1 MKLKIT
7 KLLLLFSLMAC
18 SAPTESSFNPKPEI
32 EKALN
37 ENLLAVWYPKTLD
50 TTFGGYYTTFDY
62 QWKKTGS
69 QDKFI
74 VTQARHVW
82 TLSFVYEHHSPQ
94 QKYLD
99 YARQGFHFLKNK
111 LWDNERGGF
120 FQTSD
125 SAGNVAI
132 TETNQYKTAYG
143 NAFAI
148 YALAQY
154 YKVSQ
159 DSAALELAKKTFL
172 WLDKYARDPGY
183 DGYFQVLNR
192 DGSPLPRSQAA
203 STRFGEKAL
212 IGLKEFNSS
221 IHLLEAFTTLYQVWP
236 DDLVRSRLEEMYHIV
251 SETMRD
257 ERGFL
262 KLYFYPDWTLVP
274 DGDQEALGASDYYQQ
289 HVTFGHDVE
298 TAFLLYEAAEAL
310 HLDMSDLL
318 PKIKR
323 MVDHA
328 LDHGWDTAHGGFFDQ
343 GKYQSHQLKITNRH
357 KAWWAQAEGLNALL
371 LMHKLFPNDERNY
384 YGKFEQMWIY
394 IDQYLIDHENGDWYV
409 NGLDSDP
416 NAAKAPKAQAW
427 KGNYHTARAL
437 IMCQKM
443 LEEMGK

>member
-1 MKLKIT
+1 
-7 KLLLLFSLMAC
+7 
-18 SAPTESSFNPKPEI
+18 
-32 EKALN
+32 
-37 ENLLAVWYPKTLD
+37 
-50 TTFGGYYTTFDY
+50 
-62 QWKKTGS
+62 
-69 QDKFI
+69 
-74 VTQARHVW
+74 
-82 TLSFVYEHHSPQ
+82 
-94 QKYLD
+94 
-99 YARQGFHFLKNK
+99 
-111 LWDNERGGF
+111 
-120 FQTSD
+120 
-125 SAGNVAI
+125 
-132 TETNQYKTAYG
+132 
-143 NAFAI
+143 
-148 YALAQY
+148 
-154 YKVSQ
+154 
-159 DSAALELAKKTFL
+159 TFL

-328 LDHGWDTAHGGFFDQ
+328 LDHGWDTAHGGYFDQ
-343 GKYQSHQLKITNRH
+343 G
-357 KAWWAQAEGLNALL
+357 
-371 LMHKLFPNDERNY
+371 
-384 YGKFEQMWIY
+384 
-394 IDQYLIDHENGDWYV
+394 
-409 NGLDSDP
+409 
-416 NAAKAPKAQAW
+416 
-427 KGNYHTARAL
+427 
-437 IMCQKM
+437 
-443 LEEMGK
+443 